1 MSDQEYKYIFRENF
15 YNSPLSLRLKGL
27 KRDLNITQ
35 LSTVSEQ
42 PVPFSNLRKVMN
54 PHNTGVKF
62 RSKTVL
68 PEHPKSLYNCSL
80 KFPVVRD
87 GKLKIEER
95 TWQPDLAM

>member
-1 MSDQEYKYIFRENF
+1 MIEQEFKYVFRENF

-27 KRDLNITQ
+27 KTDLNLTK

-68 PEHPKSLYNCSL
+68 PEHPKSPYDSSL
-80 KFPVVRD
+80 KYPIFRE